1 MATRKI
7 IQIDEEKCD
16 GCGLCVPAC
25 AEGAIQI
32 IEGKARLVSDK
43 YCDGLGDCLGD
54 CPQGALTIVEREAE
68 NFDEAAVEAKLSKQP
83 TMLPLAPSQGG
94 GCPSARLMSFGPKPA
109 APAPKTTSSAASRS
123 SGLEHWP
130 VKLQLVPP
138 TAPFLKDA
146 DVLLAADCAG
156 FSFAGLHEDLLPGRA
171 VIIGCPKFDDPTAS
185 FSRLR
190 AIFAQGGLRS
200 LTVVHMEVPCCHA
213 YLRLA
218 EQALAASGQEIP
230 FYRIQ
235 ISLKGDIQFD
245 DRPEANKA
253 QATS

>member
-1 MATRKI
+1 MAKRKI

-83 TMLPLAPSQGG
+83 TMLPLAPSLGG

-109 APAPKTTSSAASRS
+109 APSANTAPSATPRR

-130 VKLQLVPP
+130 VKLGLVPP
-138 TAPFLKDA
+138 TAPFLKEA

-156 FSFAGLHEDLLPGRA
+156 FSFAGMHEELLPGRA
-171 VIIGCPKFDDPTAS
+171 VIIGCPKFDDPTAT

-200 LTVVHMEVPCCHA
+200 LTVVHMEVPCCHV
-213 YLRLA
+213 YLRVA
-218 EQALAASGQEIP
+218 EQALAASGQNIP
-230 FYRIQ
+230 LYRIQ
-235 ISLKGDIQFD
+235 VSLKGDIQYD
-245 DRPEANKA
+245 DRPEAHKA
-253 QATS
+253 QASN